1 MRLTPAS
8 LIRLYPG
15 SWRARYGDETR
26 ALLEAAPIRRRDGL
40 DLARGALDAWL
51 HPTTRS
57 RVPAAAA
64 LIGGGL
70 WTVAAAASVF
80 QPAALDWP
88 GYLIDVVA
96 IALIAV
102 GALLVATIG
111 CSLRID
117 GGGRV
122 LGVAVGLSVI
132 GYVAWVSALTATAV
146 GIADSPTLAAAQT
159 IAVLGTTLVG
169 IALIRARDDRIGP
182 LLMLGSVAML
192 VPWTVAWLAFGAAWT
207 AVGML
212 LVTERAGLSID
223 GG

>member
-1 MRLTPAS
+1 MRLTAAS
-8 LIRLYPG
+8 LVRLYPG
-15 SWRARYGDETR
+15 TWRARYGDEMR
-26 ALLEAAPIRRRDGL
+26 ALLEGSRARRRDRL
-40 DLARGALDAWL
+40 DLIRGALDAWL

-57 RVPAAAA
+57 RVPAGAA

-80 QPAALDWP
+80 QPVALDWP

-96 IALIAV
+96 IAFVAV
-102 GALLVATIG
+102 GAFLVATVG

-117 GGGRV
+117 DGGRV
-122 LGVAVGLSVI
+122 MGAAVWLSVV
-132 GYVAWVSALTATAV
+132 GYLAWMSALAATAV
-146 GIADSPTLAAAQT
+146 GMADSPTLAAAQT
-159 IAVLGTTLVG
+159 VAVLGTTLVG
-169 IALIRARDDRIGP
+169 VALIRARDDRIGP

-192 VPWTVAWLAFGAAWT
+192 VPWTVVWLGFGAAWT

>member
-15 SWRARYGDETR
+15 SWRARYGDEMR

-51 HPTTRS
+51 HPKTRS
-57 RVPAAAA
+57 WVPAAAA

-88 GYLIDVVA
+88 GYLIDVVV
-96 IALIAV
+96 IALVGV

-117 GGGRV
+117 DGGRV

-159 IAVLGTTLVG
+159 TAVLGTTLIG

-212 LVTERAGLSID
+212 LVTERARLSID